1 MKKAIV
7 RVYDEH
13 FGSILCKN
21 NISSVRIIH
30 MVLDDC
36 NDKFINMLNN
46 INSTNKLSI
55 DNIYDV
61 IRILEYDIEE
71 VEVLKSNM
79 DFKLKTLNVQS
90 ITYQPIW
97 GDKLQV
103 LVRVQPFYNQ
113 EGEEINMLVHTAK
126 INFYDNKLQKIEEY
140 KGINNI
146 SRINIEII
154 SKTMYHAS
162 QLLGIQKDI
171 QRLLI
176 NEKKVNLG
184 SIMYMLGE
192 NNCVMNASLYISNEI
207 KTYDFNFLGLKMRW
221 TAKNTIDI
229 WINVTSKLDSSLETK
244 LRLNSLYS
252 ISNTYIS
259 RGRFNN
265 IDPAAIKYCEH
276 DAELM
281 RSPVKVI
288 CSGPVT
294 TIITSNGEKYQVR
307 KSNDDKNDYEKAFM
321 MAWLYSLV
329 GEKVTRNTLKKFED
343 ELQKKPEKPRKKK
356 KGETK

>member
-1 MKKAIV
+1 MN
-7 RVYDEH
+7 Y
-13 FGSILCKN
+13 
-21 NISSVRIIH
+21 
-30 MVLDDC
+30 
-36 NDKFINMLNN
+36 
-46 INSTNKLSI
+46 
-55 DNIYDV
+55 
-61 IRILEYDIEE
+61 
-71 VEVLKSNM
+71 
-79 DFKLKTLNVQS
+79 
-90 ITYQPIW
+90 
-97 GDKLQV
+97 
-103 LVRVQPFYNQ
+103 
-113 EGEEINMLVHTAK
+113 HTVK
-126 INFYDNKLQKIEEY
+126 INFYNNKLQKIEEY
-140 KGINNI
+140 NGVNNI

-154 SKTMYHAS
+154 SKTMYHAV
-162 QLLGIQKDI
+162 LLKDIQKDI
-171 QRLLI
+171 QRSLLI

-184 SIMYMLGE
+184 SIISMLWYNG
-192 NNCVMNASLYISNEI
+192 CSIDSAIYISNEI
-207 KTYDFNFLGLKMRW
+207 KNYNFNFLGLKMRW
-221 TAKNTIDI
+221 TANNALDI
-229 WINVTSKLDSSLETK
+229 WINVAPVLDSV
-244 LRLNSLYS
+244 YGMG
-252 ISNTYIS
+252 NTYIS

-294 TIITSNGEKYQVR
+294 TIIAPNGEKYQVR

>member
-36 NDKFINMLNN
+36 NNKFINMLNN

-126 INFYDNKLQKIEEY
+126 INFYGNKLQKIEEY

-154 SKTMYHAS
+154 SKTMYHAP
-162 QLLGIQKDI
+162 LLLNIQKDI

-221 TAKNTIDI
+221 TAKNALDI
-229 WINVTSKLDSSLETK
+229 WINVAPVLDSVLETK
-244 LRLNSLYS
+244 LRLNSFYGLGNS
-252 ISNTYIS
+252 CIRNDLDSMVN
-259 RGRFNN
+259 
-265 IDPAAIKYCEH
+265 KYRMY
-276 DAELM
+276 DVGVTKV
-281 RSPVKVI
+281 PDKVI

-294 TIITSNGEKYQVR
+294 TIIMLYGEKYQVR
-307 KSNDDKNDYEKAFM
+307 KSKDDKNDYEKAFM

-329 GEKVTRNTLKKFED
+329 GEKVTRNTLKKFEN

-356 KGETK
+356 KEETK

>member
-13 FGSILCKN
+13 FGSILCKS

-97 GDKLQV
+97 GNKLQV
-103 LVRVQPFYNQ
+103 LVRVRPFYNQ
-113 EGEEINMLVHTAK
+113 EGEEINMLIHTAK

-154 SKTMYHAS
+154 SKTMYHAP
-162 QLLGIQKDI
+162 QLIGIQKDI

-184 SIMYMLGE
+184 SIMSMLGD
-192 NNCVMNASLYISNEI
+192 NGCAMKASSYISNEI

-221 TAKNTIDI
+221 TAKNAIDI
-229 WINVTSKLDSSLETK
+229 WINVRSELDSLLETK
-244 LRLNSLYS
+244 LRLNSLYG
-252 ISNTYIS
+252 I
-259 RGRFNN
+259 NN

-294 TIITSNGEKYQVR
+294 TIITPNGEKYQVH

-343 ELQKKPEKPRKKK
+343 ELQKKPEKPQKKK

>member
-1 MKKAIV
+1 
-7 RVYDEH
+7 
-13 FGSILCKN
+13 
-21 NISSVRIIH
+21 
-30 MVLDDC
+30 
-36 NDKFINMLNN
+36 
-46 INSTNKLSI
+46 
-55 DNIYDV
+55 
-61 IRILEYDIEE
+61 
-71 VEVLKSNM
+71 M
-79 DFKLKTLNVQS
+79 D
-90 ITYQPIW
+90 Y
-97 GDKLQV
+97 
-103 LVRVQPFYNQ
+103 
-113 EGEEINMLVHTAK
+113 HTVK
-126 INFYDNKLQKIEEY
+126 INFYNNKLQEIEEY

-162 QLLGIQKDI
+162 LLKDIQKDM
-171 QRLLI
+171 QRSLLI

-184 SIMYMLGE
+184 SIISMLWYNG
-192 NNCVMNASLYISNEI
+192 CSIQSTLYISDEI
-207 KTYDFNFLGLKMRW
+207 KNYMFNFLGLKMRW
-221 TAKNTIDI
+221 TAKNALDI
-229 WINVTSKLDSSLETK
+229 WINVAPVLDSV
-244 LRLNSLYS
+244 YGMG
-252 ISNTYIS
+252 NTYIS

-294 TIITSNGEKYQVR
+294 TIIAPNGEKYQVR